1 MATTL
6 RTLLVAVGFVFS
18 AVVNASPWMPTGEPE
33 AQQVGDC
40 IAWYSPQLKTPPE
53 TCTDVVN
60 MHPGL
65 DLATFLKLNP
75 TIHPSCDNMLIGQKV
90 CVGTTQQNDSP
101 KPAEPSP
108 QQWGS
113 GPKQWETSAAPKP
126 QETGPK
132 QWEASAAP
140 KPQETG
146 PKQWEASAAPK
157 PQETSPPQETGPK
170 PQETGSQQ
178 WESSPNQWETSAAP
192 KPQET
197 TSTASHGWH

>member
-18 AVVNASPWMPTGEPE
+18 AAVASPSMPTGEPE
-33 AQQVGDC
+33 AHQVGDC
-40 IAWYSPQLKTPPE
+40 TAWYSPQLKTPPE

-75 TIHPSCDNMLIGQKV
+75 TIHPYCDNMLIGQKV
-90 CVGTTQQNDSP
+90 CVGATQQNDSP

-108 QQWGS
+108 KSQETGPQQWES
-113 GPKQWETSAAPKP
+113 SPKQWETSATPK
-126 QETGPK
+126 
-132 QWEASAAP
+132 
-140 KPQETG
+140 
-146 PKQWEASAAPK
+146 
-157 PQETSPPQETGPK
+157 PQETGPK

-178 WESSPNQWETSAAP
+178 WESSPKQWETSAAP

-197 TSTASHGWH
+197 SSSASHGWH